1 MKPLIAD
8 VHMHTLM
15 SGHAFGT
22 IREMAA
28 AAAEKKLQ
36 LIGVTEHGPGIPGT
50 CHPIYFLNFEDAPR
64 TLYGVEMLYGSEVN
78 VLPEGGL
85 SLERRYLDRLDY
97 AIAGIHGFCYK
108 DAGIVKNTDALLK
121 CMEDPK
127 VRIISHPDTSL
138 FPLDYAALVQGAKDY
153 QVALEVNNSSLLKPE
168 LRPGCVENYR
178 VMLPLCMEHNAPI
191 VVNSD
196 AHDPNLVANFSAAWA
211 LLEETGFD
219 DSLILNTDV
228 QKLKAFLLD

>member
-196 AHDPNLVANFSAAWA
+196 AHDPNLVANFSAARA
-211 LLEETGFD
+211 LIEEIGFD

>member
-1 MKPLIAD
+1 MKNSLIAD

-36 LIGVTEHGPGIPGT
+36 LIGVTEHGPGLPGT
-50 CHPIYFLNFEDAPR
+50 CDPIYFLNFGDAPR
-64 TLYGVEMLYGSEVN
+64 VLYGVEMLYGSEVN
-78 VLPEGGL
+78 ILPEGRL

-97 AIAGIHGFCYK
+97 AIAGIHGFCYQ
-108 DAGIVKNTDALLK
+108 DVGIVKNTDNLLK

-127 VRIISHPDTSL
+127 VRIISHPDTIL
-138 FPLDYAALVQGAKDY
+138 FPLDYNTLVQGAKEY
-153 QVALEVNNSSLLKPE
+153 AVALEVNNSSLLKPE
-168 LRPGCVENYR
+168 LRPGCVENYKT
-178 VMLPLCMEHNAPI
+178 MLPLCMEYNAPI

-196 AHDPNLVANFSAAWA
+196 AHDPNFVGECSGAVA
-211 LLEETGFD
+211 LLEEIGFEET
-219 DSLILNTDV
+219 LILNTDIA
-228 QKLKAFLLD
+228 KLKAFLL